1 MGCGILSFNYLSLWV
16 LSDVLVILSGRI
28 PCRCIRRERVPAGGA
43 VVALHG
49 NVVAARSDTVPDII
63 DSLRPASGSTDN
75 GEVPFHAG
83 SLSIRERPALPCLWV
98 EAHGYDIAV

>member
-1 MGCGILSFNYLSLWV
+1 M
-16 LSDVLVILSGRI
+16 
-28 PCRCIRRERVPAGGA
+28 
-43 VVALHG
+43 
-49 NVVAARSDTVPDII
+49 PDII
-63 DSLRPASGSTDN
+63 DGLRPASGSTDN